1 MALTTM
7 CTQNMHKVT
16 SMIRL
21 NNYND
26 FNIGDNYHNIGFP
39 NHMANEIN
47 LKGSEEYAVDS
58 LAY

>member
-39 NHMANEIN
+39 NHMANETN
-47 LKGSEEYAVDS
+47 LIRV
-58 LAY
+58 